1 MRLGRCELRLRLF
14 AAVLLVTTCAAIGGS
29 GQVQGQAAPAPRAPS
44 GSAPPLSPVPP
55 PRVPEPANAPQ
66 PPAAAP
72 DVQSPTAAESDAP
85 LASPD
90 EPSEPA
96 EPEVIAL
103 EEPVPAADTLPAPEA
118 SGGDEPPAGD
128 GDIVVTG
135 SRIKRSPE
143 LASSA
148 PVDIIDR
155 KALERSGASNAADV
169 VQTLTAA
176 QGSGYQGAGSPLNQG
191 GGAVGTATINLRGL
205 GAGATLVLVN
215 GRRLVPSGGGVGEN
229 FGDISVIP
237 LAAIERIE
245 ILKGGGSAIYG
256 ADAIGGVVNIIT
268 RSTWDGVRAEIDGQ
282 TTTRFDQQDVTV
294 SGAFGAKSE
303 RSRVSI
309 STSYL
314 RRGELTS
321 DKRDFSDAANW
332 DQAGNPGTFIVPG
345 FDPQS
350 PMRLRFPDPA
360 CASVPGSEI
369 RPVLVNGMPS
379 PTGDSICAF
388 SYSKYYPL
396 VPSLERAN
404 VFGSASFDLTKHTTL
419 FAEVLVNRTRSN
431 SIAAPSYSVPPPLL
445 VVPADHP
452 DNPFGQPA
460 TFLGRPFGAAHGPN
474 YNPSGDDTYRILT
487 GMRGDFADVAADTL
501 FESWEWELTASWG
514 VSRLTA
520 IVHDTLREPLTDAL
534 NSCSDPSDLSGCF
547 NPFFSAIDGTGTPN
561 SQSVID
567 TFDGAEMVAVEH
579 ALQTYNAG
587 MTGSLFPLPGGD
599 LGIAFGAEL
608 RRERRSSALDNDANQ
623 ERYTFL
629 IGNSDALASRNIYSG
644 YLELRWPLLPGVE
657 LNTAARIE
665 HYTDIDNTTPS
676 PFVGLTLVPAEII
689 GRERAPSIIQK
700 LQFTG
705 QATWAFRA
713 PSLYQAYPGFSVV
726 PTSLPIPGSPVPV
739 FLPVQNFGNP
749 DLEPE
754 TALVLSGGFNWQPID
769 ELSLMGEFWNYDYRN
784 RIALESSQQV
794 LTNHFA
800 LLMQGMPGDPRVIVD
815 PMTGVIERIQVTQ
828 RNIQGHVTTNGIDM
842 GALINLSGESFGG
855 SREDWGTVGF
865 GVQGT
870 LTLSYTYPR
879 ELAAR
884 RVIPNAVPP
893 VTLDPLGCDE
903 ESCEAVG
910 KRNYQTFAPPLPRW
924 RLNFPL
930 QWGLKGH
937 SANVTAHYLSAIED
951 DNAIAPDGSLGELAS
966 IVTFDAQYGYTV
978 RDWFGQEF
986 AFRVG
991 VYNLFDAMPTP
1002 TRDINGF
1009 ETMLYDPRGRMVYA
1023 KMSATF

>member
-1 MRLGRCELRLRLF
+1 MRLGRCKLRLRLF
-14 AAVLLVTTCAAIGGS
+14 AALLLVTTCAAIGPVAPLS
-29 GQVQGQAAPAPRAPS
+29 AQAAPLAPAPPPHVPESSSAPQAPPS
-44 GSAPPLSPVPP
+44 GPAESDTPLANPDAGAELLEL
-55 PRVPEPANAPQ
+55 EPSGEA
-66 PPAAAP
+66 PAAAGE
-72 DVQSPTAAESDAP
+72 AA
-85 LASPD
+85 
-90 EPSEPA
+90 
-96 EPEVIAL
+96 
-103 EEPVPAADTLPAPEA
+103 PAAGSGEVGEPLP
-118 SGGDEPPAGD
+118 GD

-148 PVDIIDR
+148 PVEIIDR

-169 VQTLTAA
+169 IQTLTAA

-191 GGAVGTATINLRGL
+191 GGAVGTAMINLRGL
-205 GAGATLVLVN
+205 GPGATLVLVN

-229 FGDISVIP
+229 FADISVIP

-256 ADAIGGVVNIIT
+256 ADAVGGVANIIT

-314 RRGELTS
+314 RRS
-321 DKRDFSDAANW
+321 DLVSDQRDFSNEANW
-332 DQAGNPGTFIVPG
+332 DSNGNPGTFIVPG
-345 FDPQS
+345 FDPLN

-360 CASVPGSEI
+360 CASVPGSEL
-369 RPVLVNGMPS
+369 RPVIVNGAPS
-379 PTGDSICAF
+379 PTGEEICAF
-388 SYSKYYPL
+388 SYAKFYPL
-396 VPSLERAN
+396 LPSLERAN
-404 VFGSASFDLTKHTTL
+404 IFGSASFDLTKHTTL

-431 SIAAPSYSVPPPLL
+431 NIAAPSYPVPPPLL

-452 DNPFGQPA
+452 DNPFGQSA
-460 TFLGRPFGAAHGPN
+460 TFLGRPLGAASGAKH
-474 YNPSGDDTYRILT
+474 NPSGDDTFRVLT
-487 GMRGDFADVAADTL
+487 GIRGDFADVASDTL
-501 FESWEWELTASWG
+501 FESWEWELAASWG

-520 IVHDTLREPLTDAL
+520 LVHDTLREPLTDAL

-587 MTGSLFPLPGGD
+587 LTGTLLALPGGD
-599 LGIAFGAEL
+599 LGIALGAEI
-608 RRERRSSALDNDANQ
+608 RHERRSSQLDNDANE
-623 ERYTFL
+623 ERYSFI
-629 IGNSDALASRNIYSG
+629 IGNSDAMASRNIYSG
-644 YLELRWPLLPGVE
+644 YLELRWPLWPGVE

-665 HYTDIDNTTPS
+665 HYTDIDSTTPS

-689 GRERAPSIIQK
+689 GRERVPDYLQK
-700 LQFTG
+700 LQLTG

-726 PTSLPIPGSPVPV
+726 PTSLPVPGSPVPV
-739 FLPVQNFGNP
+739 FLPVQGFGNP

-754 TALVLSGGFNWQPID
+754 TALVLSGGFNWQPLN
-769 ELSLMGEFWNYDYRN
+769 ELSLMAEFWNYDYRN

-794 LTNHFA
+794 LANHFA
-800 LLMQGMPGDPRVIVD
+800 LLMQGLPGDPRVIVD
-815 PMTGVIERIQVTQ
+815 PTTGVIERIQVTQ

-842 GALINLSGESFGG
+842 GALVSLSGESFGG
-855 SREDWGTVGF
+855 NRDDWGTLGF

-870 LTLSYTYPR
+870 LTLSYTFPR
-879 ELAAR
+879 ELASY
-884 RVIPNAVPP
+884 RVIPTSSPP
-893 VTLDPLGCDE
+893 VTLDPLDCDAE
-903 ESCEAVG
+903 ECQAVG

-924 RLNFPL
+924 RLNFPI
-930 QWGLKGH
+930 QWGLAGH
-937 SANVTAHYLSAIED
+937 SASLIAHYLSAIQD
-951 DNAIAPDGSLGELAS
+951 DNAIAQDGSLGELAAML
-966 IVTFDAQYGYTV
+966 TFDAQYGYTV

-986 AFRVG
+986 TFRIG
-991 VYNLFDAMPTP
+991 VYNVFDAMPPP
-1002 TRDINGF
+1002 TRDTNGF
-1009 ETMLYDPRGRMVYA
+1009 ETLLYDPRGRMLYA
-1023 KMSATF
+1023 KLSGTF